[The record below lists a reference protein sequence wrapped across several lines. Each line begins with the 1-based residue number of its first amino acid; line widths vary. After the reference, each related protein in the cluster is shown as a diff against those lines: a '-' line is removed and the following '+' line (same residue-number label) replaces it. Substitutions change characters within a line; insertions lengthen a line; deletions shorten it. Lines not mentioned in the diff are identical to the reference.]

1 MEETKKKAD
10 GGSDTIA
17 ATARYSSRLRIGATD
32 LSLACNTS
40 ESDAAIE
47 AHLTIIVWLRSI
59 KRSRK
64 RALAVSTILSVVYTA
79 ATNILRLQHVQ

>member
-32 LSLACNTS
+32 QSLACNTL

-47 AHLTIIVWLRSI
+47 AHLTIISGLRSI
-59 KRSRK
+59 KRSGK
-64 RALAVSTILSVVYTA
+64 RARAVPTI
-79 ATNILRLQHVQ
+79 